1 MLETQPYRYAGE
13 AERPGPPV
21 LTVARTRPTPLLKT
35 RNRRMQRLFSELP
48 RVARSSATVLIQ
60 GESGTGKEV
69 LARAVHG
76 QSRRRDAPFVSV
88 SCASLPDGVLESEL
102 FGHERGAF
110 TGAVRQHA
118 GRFELAHEGTLFLD
132 EIGAA
137 DARVQLRLLRVLQE
151 REFERVGGTRT
162 IYTDVRVV
170 AATNVDLRAE
180 VRAGRFRQDLFYRLN
195 VVPVELPPLRE
206 RREDV
211 PLLVEHFLGA
221 LPPDPRTGALRI
233 EAEAVAALQ
242 AYPWPG
248 NVRELENT
256 LENMAVYAVDGCLRR
271 SDIPAQVADWR
282 DDPELKELAARSYRE
297 AQRCFERR
305 FLCEALRRYHGVV
318 AHVAGAI
325 GMSRKNLYS
334 RMARLEIDYER
345 YRGRG

>member
-1 MLETQPYRYAGE
+1 MLETLRHRPQRDVEDAGL
-13 AERPGPPV
+13 ADLGLSRP
-21 LTVARTRPTPLLKT
+21 RPRPLLKT
-35 RNRRMQRLFSELP
+35 RNRRMKRLLNELP
-48 RVARSSATVLIQ
+48 RVARSSSTVLIQ

-69 LARAVHG
+69 VARAVHD
-76 QSRRRDAPFVSV
+76 QSRRRAAPFVSV
-88 SCASLPDGVLESEL
+88 NCASLPDGVLESEL

-162 IYTDVRVV
+162 LHTNVRVV
-170 AATNVDLRAE
+170 AATNVDLRSE

-195 VVPVELPPLRE
+195 VLPVELPPLRE

-211 PLLVEHFLGA
+211 PLLIDHFLA
-221 LPPDPRTGALRI
+221 CLPPDPVTGSLTIAP
-233 EAEAVAALQ
+233 EAVVALQ

-256 LENMAVYAVDGCLRR
+256 LENMAVYAVGGCLRP
-271 SDIPAQVADWR
+271 SDIPAQVAEWR
-282 DDPELKELAARSYRE
+282 DDAELTEMGAVSYRE

-305 FLCEALRRYHGVV
+305 FLCDALRRHHGVV
-318 AHVAGAI
+318 AHAASAI

-334 RMARLEIDYER
+334 RMSRLEIDYDR
-345 YRGRG
+345 YRR

>member
-1 MLETQPYRYAGE
+1 MLETQCSRYTHD
-13 AERPGPPV
+13 AELPGLSARRCAKPRP
-21 LTVARTRPTPLLKT
+21 APLLTT
-35 RNRRMQRLFSELP
+35 RSRRMQCLLDELS
-48 RVARSSATVLIQ
+48 RVARSSSTVLIQ

-69 LARAVHG
+69 LARALHER
-76 QSRRRDAPFVSV
+76 SPRRVAPFVSV
-88 SCASLPDGVLESEL
+88 SCASLPEGVLESEL

-110 TGAVRQHA
+110 TGAVRQHL

-151 REFERVGGTRT
+151 REFERVGGSRT

-195 VVPVELPPLRE
+195 VLPLELPPLRD

-211 PLLVEHFLGA
+211 PLLVDHFLA
-221 LPPDPRTGALRI
+221 VLPPDPVAGPWRI
-233 EAEAVAALQ
+233 EPEAVAVLLS
-242 AYPWPG
+242 YPWPG

-256 LENMAVYAVDGCLRR
+256 LENMAVYAVGGFLRQR
-271 SDIPAQVADWR
+271 DIPAQVAEWR
-282 DDPELKELAARSYRE
+282 DDVELEELGAVLFRE
-297 AQRCFERR
+297 AQSCFERR
-305 FLCEALRRYHGVV
+305 FLCDALRRHHGVV
-318 AHVAGAI
+318 AHTAGAI

-334 RMARLEIDYER
+334 RMSRLEIDYDR
-345 YRGRG
+345 YRR